1 MDTKRAQKKGRG
13 GRGRGGGEEE
23 EAADFGPGPQ

>member
-1 MDTKRAQKKGRG
+1 MDTERAQKKGRG
-13 GRGRGGGEEE
+13 GRGGREEE